1 MENKNWPVLLGSIG
15 LVVTLVLGAGFVNLY
30 SKNKE
35 LEKNL
40 NSILYP
46 SILNAPSTSNLNLWN
61 KVDELEKQL
70 ATSSKNIDRTIMRT
84 VFQDSGTQELLY
96 SPLFVRTW
104 ENAVQDQYKSQYSRE
119 LNGRLRLMAPERRIF
134 SFDIDSSVYKEFSN
148 LKYVFPRRDVYN
160 TVADIGTWTLQ
171 NDKSETLSIYFPFV
185 DNVDSK
191 NAHCASVYNTDTQLA
206 ASVFKNY
213 FAMRVDFEV
222 DLEKI
227 DLCKYVIPQ
236 KQLREV
242 VWSGTVKPNLFAPKI
257 AAADGVDSHLYNGF
271 IFDSERF
278 YKEEVLTN
286 PLNYFWGKNPAPRLF
301 AAISHV
307 SSGVPNQEIPIFRL
321 IEVNLGL
328 SGRGD
333 GYSEESKE
341 FQTQVNSIL
350 DKTIKSIAD
359 TTLLLPECS
368 YFCAY

>member
-46 SILNAPSTSNLNLWN
+46 SILNAPSTSSLNLWN
-61 KVDELEKQL
+61 KVDALEKQL
-70 ATSSKNIDRTIMRT
+70 ATSTQNIDQTITRT
-84 VFQDSGTQELLY
+84 VFQDSGVQELLY
-96 SPLFVRTW
+96 SPPFVRTW
-104 ENAVQDQYKSQYSRE
+104 ENAVQDQYKNQYSRE
-119 LNGRLRLMAPERRIF
+119 LNGGLRLMAPERRIF
-134 SFDIDSSVYKEFSN
+134 SFDIDSSLYKQFPHF
-148 LKYVFPRRDVYN
+148 KYIFPRRDVYAN
-160 TVADIGTWTLQ
+160 VANIGTWILQ
-171 NDKSETLSIYFPFV
+171 NDKSETLSIDFPFV

-206 ASVFKNY
+206 ASIFKNH
-213 FAMRVDFEV
+213 FANLVDFEV

-242 VWSGTVKPNLFAPKI
+242 VWSGTVKPNLLAPKI
-257 AAADGVDSHLYNGF
+257 AAADEFGSHLYNGF

-278 YKEEVLTN
+278 YKEQVLIN
-286 PLNYFWGKNPAPRLF
+286 PNNIWGKNPAPRLF

-321 IEVNLGL
+321 IEVNWSL

-359 TTLLLPECS
+359 TSLLLPECS